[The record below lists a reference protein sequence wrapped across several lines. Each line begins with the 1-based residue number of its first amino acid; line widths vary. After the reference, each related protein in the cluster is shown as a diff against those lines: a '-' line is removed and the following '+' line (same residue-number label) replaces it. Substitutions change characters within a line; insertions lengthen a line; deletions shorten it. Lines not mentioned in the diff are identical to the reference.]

1 MGCPHRHGLAFI
13 AASPALLA
21 RAAEAARWGLEVIAA
36 ARAGEA
42 APLAAVAR
50 VNELSVWLDEH
61 LLTQARQWLSGGK
74 RVGVIGGSHAVAFA
88 NIKAHAERYPGL
100 GVLQFDAHAD
110 LRVAYQGFVGSH
122 ASVMQRVMA
131 ELPNVAALVTVGVRD
146 LCEQEYDE
154 AQQNSRIHHFYD
166 FQMRQHLAAG
176 KPLQVWCDRVAAAL
190 PEQVYISFD
199 IDGLTPALCPHTGT
213 PVPGGLSFGQALA
226 LLDALLRHG
235 RTIVGFDLCEV
246 APGADEWDANV
257 GARLLYKLAGYMFLS
272 QSDGADATIAG

>member
-1 MGCPHRHGLAFI
+1 
-13 AASPALLA
+13 
-21 RAAEAARWGLEVIAA
+21 
-36 ARAGEA
+36 
-42 APLAAVAR
+42 
-50 VNELSVWLDEH
+50 
-61 LLTQARQWLSGGK
+61 
-74 RVGVIGGSHAVAFA
+74 
-88 NIKAHAERYPGL
+88 
-100 GVLQFDAHAD
+100 
-110 LRVAYQGFVGSH
+110 
-122 ASVMQRVMA
+122 
-131 ELPNVAALVTVGVRD
+131 
-146 LCEQEYDE
+146 
-154 AQQNSRIHHFYD
+154 
-166 FQMRQHLAAG
+166 RQHLAAG
-176 KPLQVWCDRVAAAL
+176 KPLQVWCDRVVAAL